1 MAVTEFPVIDLT
13 ATGRNITRLRKAKGL
28 SVRDI
33 QTWYGFE
40 EPQAIY
46 KWQHGK
52 CLPTVDNLV
61 ALSVLLEVP
70 MNEILVLTNNKPESV
85 TGQQAESC
93 CSDFLAFIGC
103 FRYDRV
109 PSLRPPIE
117 LPDSFTILPKR
128 GESGK
133 GGEAVVIPIT
143 SWVGIINPMR
153 PRLLAAISIL
163 VEV

>member
-1 MAVTEFPVIDLT
+1 MAVAQFPVIDLT

-33 QTWYGFE
+33 QAWYGFE

-46 KWQHGK
+46 KWQQGK

-70 MNEILVLTNNKPESV
+70 INEILVLVNDKPEEV

-93 CSDFLAFIGC
+93 CSDYLSLVSC
-103 FRYDRV
+103 FRYGRS
-109 PSLRPPIE
+109 PSPRQPIE
-117 LPDSFTILPKR
+117 LSGLPSPFFH
-128 GESGK
+128 ESGK
-133 GGEAVVIPIT
+133 SGSWAAGQEVIPMT
-143 SWVGIINPMR
+143 SWVLGS
-153 PRLLAAISIL
+153 ISPKKP
-163 VEV
+163 

>member
-13 ATGRNITRLRKAKGL
+13 ATGENITRLRKAKGL

-33 QTWYGFE
+33 QSWYGFE

-70 MNEILVLTNNKPESV
+70 INEILVLKTERV

-93 CSDFLAFIGC
+93 CSVYIVLVGC
-103 FRYDRV
+103 FRYDGS
-109 PSLRPPIE
+109 PSPPPPIE
-117 LPDSFTILPKR
+117 LPKPFNKPAQKREDGERDQAECNPNNKLGSQDSP
-128 GESGK
+128 S
-133 GGEAVVIPIT
+133 
-143 SWVGIINPMR
+143 
-153 PRLLAAISIL
+153 
-163 VEV
+163 

>member
-1 MAVTEFPVIDLT
+1 MAVTAFPVIDLT

-70 MNEILVLTNNKPESV
+70 MNEILVLKSESV

-93 CSDFLAFIGC
+93 CSDFFAFISC
-103 FRYDRV
+103 FRYGRS
-109 PSLRPPIE
+109 PSSPLPIA
-117 LPDSFTILPKR
+117 LPQLFHNLAQK
-128 GESGK
+128 GEEGK
-133 GGEAVVIPIT
+133 SSRAGCYP
-143 SWVGIINPMR
+143 NN
-153 PRLLAAISIL
+153 
-163 VEV
+163 

>member
-93 CSDFLAFIGC
+93 CSDFFALIGC
-103 FRYDRV
+103 FRYDRS
-109 PSLRPPIE
+109 PGSRPPIVPAPLSPSSPWE
-117 LPDSFTILPKR
+117 R
-128 GESGK
+128 GTQRG
-133 GGEAVVIPIT
+133 
-143 SWVGIINPMR
+143 
-153 PRLLAAISIL
+153 
-163 VEV
+163 

>member
-1 MAVTEFPVIDLT
+1 MAVTSFPVIDLT

-70 MNEILVLTNNKPESV
+70 MNEILVLKPESV

-93 CSDFLAFIGC
+93 CSDFFALIGC
-103 FRYDRV
+103 FRYGRS
-109 PSLRPPIE
+109 PSPP
-117 LPDSFTILPKR
+117 LPIALPQLFHNLAQK
-128 GESGK
+128 GEDGK
-133 GGEAVVIPIT
+133 S
-143 SWVGIINPMR
+143 SWAGCYPNN
-153 PRLLAAISIL
+153 
-163 VEV
+163 

>member
-1 MAVTEFPVIDLT
+1 MAVTAFPVIDLT

-70 MNEILVLTNNKPESV
+70 MNEILVLKSESV

-93 CSDFLAFIGC
+93 CSDFFAFISC
-103 FRYDRV
+103 FRYGRS
-109 PSLRPPIE
+109 PSPP
-117 LPDSFTILPKR
+117 LPIALPQLFHNLAQK
-128 GESGK
+128 GEEGK
-133 GGEAVVIPIT
+133 SSRAGCYP
-143 SWVGIINPMR
+143 NN
-153 PRLLAAISIL
+153 
-163 VEV
+163 